1 MKYPLFL
8 GDQCTS
14 VQSMIWQS
22 YVKTCWPVRRW
33 SLTNHVK
40 RRDLLLAPCNILNRL
55 ISRFYHSSQLLLD
68 NCRWLYY
75 FSAGE
80 QAILLLRKLTSVV
93 QKNHVLHCCK
103 LNYACKED
111 YKQLMSFLI
120 NSKPFKKSN
129 TQILKLTPINSV
141 EKDTV
146 VERDNFF
153 LIKWVD
159 KDNY

>member
-8 GDQCTS
+8 GDQFTS

-75 FSAGE
+75 FPAGE
-80 QAILLLRKLTSVV
+80 QAILPLRKLTTV
-93 QKNHVLHCCK
+93 N
-103 LNYACKED
+103 LNYACEED

-120 NSKPFKKSN
+120 NWKSFKKLN

-153 LIKWVD
+153 LIKSVD